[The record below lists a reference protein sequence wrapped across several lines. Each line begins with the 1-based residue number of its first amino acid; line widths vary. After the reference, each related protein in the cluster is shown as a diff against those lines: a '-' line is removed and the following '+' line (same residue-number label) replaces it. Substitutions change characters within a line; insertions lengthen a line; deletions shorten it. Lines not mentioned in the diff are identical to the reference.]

1 LPFTLNSLNVNHTA
15 EEDLCDYVT
24 LRHAAPSEHIRSSR
38 SDAHRA
44 LLINEELITFTPTEY
59 RLLCILLTH
68 ENEED
73 SRLLM
78 KIFSIPSKYCF
89 TRKTLELHI
98 DNIKAKS
105 RPTGL
110 SLRGIYRFGYALVVA
125 EEDPERAAEGM

>member
-1 LPFTLNSLNVNHTA
+1 MR
-15 EEDLCDYVT
+15 
-24 LRHAAPSEHIRSSR
+24 LRHFTPCRSIGAYQISR

-68 ENEED
+68 ENVED

-78 KIFSIPSKYCF
+78 AIFSKPSKDRC
-89 TRKTLELHI
+89 TRKTLERHI
-98 DNIKAKS
+98 DNIKSKL

-110 SLRGIYRFGYALVVA
+110 SLRRIYRFGYALVVA